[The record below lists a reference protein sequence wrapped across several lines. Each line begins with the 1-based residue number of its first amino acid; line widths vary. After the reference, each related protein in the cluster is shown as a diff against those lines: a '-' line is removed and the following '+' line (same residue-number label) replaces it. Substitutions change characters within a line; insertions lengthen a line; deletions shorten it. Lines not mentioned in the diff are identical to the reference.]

1 MITKDQAIE
10 LGDAVM
16 NRDPREYPYGYF
28 SGGSF
33 ALDSARV
40 FMWFADE
47 QDLIKHIADCDPAVY
62 DLDEAESV
70 AFSNHVHRIF
80 KVDNALSSE
89 NLELLNAAA
98 SSFFCVDWW
107 GTFDELTCGDGE
119 FARQLRSE
127 FREGESDSPIVDL
140 EMDDFI
146 DLIQH
151 YGF

>member
-10 LGDAVM
+10 LGDAAM

-33 ALDSARV
+33 VLDSARV
-40 FMWFADE
+40 FMWFADVQE
-47 QDLIKHIADCDPAVY
+47 LIKHIADCDPAVH
-62 DLDEAESV
+62 DLDEDESL
-70 AFSNHVHRIF
+70 AFSNHVQRIF

-98 SSFFCVDWW
+98 SSFLCVDWW
-107 GTFDELTCGDGE
+107 GTFDELTRGDSE
-119 FARQLRSE
+119 FARELRAE
-127 FREGESDSPIVDL
+127 FREDESDSPIDDA
-140 EMDDFI
+140 EIDDFI
-146 DLIQH
+146 ELTRL